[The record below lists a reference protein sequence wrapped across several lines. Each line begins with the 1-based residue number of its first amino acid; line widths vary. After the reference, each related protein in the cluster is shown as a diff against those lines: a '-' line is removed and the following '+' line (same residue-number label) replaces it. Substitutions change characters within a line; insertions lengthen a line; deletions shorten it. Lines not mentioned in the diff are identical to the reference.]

1 MKIKLSI
8 YEILFV
14 VFIGAIVGKI
24 NKWDIF
30 LTMGIYILVFYLF
43 NIFVF
48 EKLINKMLQ
57 Y

>member
-30 LTMGIYILVFYLF
+30 LTIGIYILVFYLF
-43 NIFVF
+43 NIFIF
-48 EKLINKMLQ
+48 EKIINKMLQ